1 MRRKKSSAPASL
13 RGWKKGAAYLVLI
26 FQAFITIFP
35 LYVMIVTSFKENKE
49 IFQHPFSLPQSFDG
63 ESYRKVLELND
74 FAAYFKN
81 SIIVTAAAVALFLV
95 VSLLA
100 AYALGRFRFK
110 GNGLLYIYF
119 LLGMMV
125 PIRLGVI
132 NMFDT
137 FNQLGLND
145 TLLGLV
151 LIYSAMSIGFSVFI
165 MTGFMRGIPVE
176 IEESAKI
183 DGCSHFRILWN
194 ILVPVLK
201 PAIATALIYN
211 FVPIWN
217 DFYFPL
223 IFIQSENLKTVPIGV
238 TIFFGQYQTDW
249 PTVFAALTL
258 AALPVLIVYFLMSK
272 QFIKGLTAGAVKG

>member
-1 MRRKKSSAPASL
+1 MKKKA
-13 RGWKKGAAYLVLI
+13 AAYLVLI
-26 FQAFITIFP
+26 FHGFLTLFP
-35 LYVMIVTSFKENKE
+35 LYIMIVTSFKENKE
-49 IFQHPFSLPQSFDG
+49 IFQHPFALPQSFSG

-74 FAAYFKN
+74 FGTYFKN
-81 SIIVTAAAVALFLV
+81 SILVTAVAVVLFLT

-100 AYALGRFRFK
+100 AYAIGRFKFK
-110 GNGLLYIYF
+110 GNGLLYVYF

-137 FNQLGLND
+137 FNRLGLND
-145 TLLGLV
+145 TLLGLI
-151 LIYSAMSIGFSVFI
+151 LIYSAMSIGFSIFI
-165 MTGFMRGIPVE
+165 MTGFMRGIPAE

-183 DGCSHFRILWN
+183 DGCSRFRILWN
-194 ILVPVLK
+194 ILIPVLR

-211 FVPIWN
+211 IVPIWN

>member
-1 MRRKKSSAPASL
+1 MGKRKHHNPSSL
-13 RGWKKGAAYLVLI
+13 HGTGKVIAYIVLI
-26 FQAFITIFP
+26 LQTILALFP
-35 LYVMIVTSFKENKE
+35 IYIMIVTSFKENKE
-49 IFQHPFSLPQSFDG
+49 IFKHPFSLPGSFGG
-63 ESYRKVLELND
+63 ESYRRVLELNN
-74 FAAYFKN
+74 FAGYFRN
-81 SIIVTAAAVALFLV
+81 SIFVTAVSVMLFLS

-100 AYALGRFRFK
+100 AYALGRFQFK

-137 FNQLGLND
+137 FDKFNLNNTLWGLI
-145 TLLGLV
+145 

-165 MTGFMRGIPVE
+165 LTGFMRGIPIE

-183 DGCSHFRILWN
+183 DGCSRFRILWN
-194 ILVPVLK
+194 ILIPLLK
-201 PAIATALIYN
+201 PAIATAVIYN

-223 IFIQSENLKTVPIGV
+223 IFIQSEELKTLPIGV

-249 PTVFAALTL
+249 STVFAALSL
-258 AALPVLIVYFLMSK
+258 AAIPVLTFYFMLSK

>member
-1 MRRKKSSAPASL
+1 MKKRKGHRSSSL
-13 RGWKKGAAYLVLI
+13 HGAGKGVAYVFLVL
-26 FQAFITIFP
+26 QTILVLFP
-35 LYVMIVTSFKENKE
+35 LYIMIVTSFKENKE
-49 IFQHPFSLPQSFDG
+49 IFKHPFALPESFGWD
-63 ESYRKVLELND
+63 SYKKVLELNN
-74 FAAYFKN
+74 FAAYFRN
-81 SIIVTAAAVALFLV
+81 SIFVTVISVMIFLT

-100 AYALGRFRFK
+100 AYALGRFQFK

-137 FNQLGLND
+137 FQKFNLND
-145 TLLGLV
+145 TLWGLIM
-151 LIYSAMSIGFSVFI
+151 IYSAMSIGFSVFI
-165 MTGFMRGIPVE
+165 LTGFMRGVPKE

-183 DGCSHFRILWN
+183 DGCSNFRILWN
-194 ILVPVLK
+194 ILVPLLK
-201 PAIATALIYN
+201 PAIATAVIYN

-223 IFIQSENLKTVPIGV
+223 IFIQSENLKTLPIGV

-249 PTVFAALTL
+249 STVFAALTL
-258 AALPVLIVYFLMSK
+258 AAVPVLIFYFSMSK

>member
-1 MRRKKSSAPASL
+1 M
-13 RGWKKGAAYLVLI
+13 
-26 FQAFITIFP
+26 
-35 LYVMIVTSFKENKE
+35 
-49 IFQHPFSLPQSFDG
+49 
-63 ESYRKVLELND
+63 
-74 FAAYFKN
+74 
-81 SIIVTAAAVALFLV
+81 TAAAVALFLV

-100 AYALGRFRFK
+100 AYALGRFRFR
-110 GNGLLYIYF
+110 GNGFLYIYF

-137 FNQLGLND
+137 FNKLGLND

>member
-1 MRRKKSSAPASL
+1 MKRKNNQNHSCL
-13 RGWKKGAAYLVLI
+13 RGGGRAVAYLILALHG
-26 FQAFITIFP
+26 FLTLFP
-35 LYVMIVTSFKENKE
+35 LYIMIVTSLKENKE
-49 IFQHPFSLPQSFDG
+49 IFHSPFALPSSFRW
-63 ESYRKVLELND
+63 ESYEKVLRLND
-74 FAAYFKN
+74 FATYFRN
-81 SIIVTAAAVALFLV
+81 SIFVTGISVVLFVV

-100 AYALGRFRFK
+100 AYALGRFRFRC
-110 GNGLLYIYF
+110 NGALYIYF

-137 FNQLGLND
+137 FNKLKLND

-151 LIYSAMSIGFSVFI
+151 CIYTAMSIGFSVFI
-165 MTGFMRGIPVE
+165 MTGFMRGLPVE

-183 DGCSHFRILWN
+183 DGCSRFRILWN

-201 PAIATALIYN
+201 PAIATAVIYN

-223 IFIQSENLKTVPIGV
+223 IFIQSENLKTLPIGV

-258 AALPVLIVYFLMSK
+258 AALPVLIFYFLMSK